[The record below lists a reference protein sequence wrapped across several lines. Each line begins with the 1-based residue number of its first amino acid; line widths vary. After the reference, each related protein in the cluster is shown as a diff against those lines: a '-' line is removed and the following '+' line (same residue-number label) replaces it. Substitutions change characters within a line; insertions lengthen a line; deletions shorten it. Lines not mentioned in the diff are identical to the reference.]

1 MGRIRKTIVEKDSY
15 YDSVF
20 LMLINKEVKQVPGI
34 KDAVVS
40 MGTEMN
46 LTLLT
51 ELGLNSPETATATPN
66 DLIIAAEGDT
76 EAAVD
81 SALNAAKELLNKKKS
96 GGPQEAGAYRPVSLE
111 TALKMK
117 SDANLVIVSVP
128 GVHAAREV
136 RKALESGLHVMLFSD
151 NVSLEDEISLKKLAV
166 EKGLLMMGPD
176 CGTAIINGKPICFAN
191 VVRRGKIGIVAASGT
206 GLQEVSCIIDQLG
219 EGVSQGIGTG
229 GRDLK
234 NAQVGGMMMLSGI
247 AALKQD
253 PATRVI
259 LVVSKPPAAEAA
271 GKVVA
276 ELRAAGKP
284 CVVHFVGQEAA
295 PADGNVHYA
304 NNLEEASRLAVAL
317 LRGQTCTPSRF
328 TAADEEIR
336 ALIDR
341 EREKMGPE
349 QKYLR
354 GLFTGGTLAD
364 EAMIIFEREVG
375 GIYSNNQTRPE
386 LVLKDPHTSVRHT
399 IVDLGDDVFTVGRP
413 HPMID
418 PSTRE
423 ERITKEMEDPEMAV
437 MLLDI
442 VLGYGSHEDPAG
454 AILDSLEAAKK
465 KAKARG
471 GYLSIIASITGT
483 EGDFQDMDD
492 QRRKLESIGC
502 VVMPSNYQASLL
514 ALEIARKG
522 G

>member
-1 MGRIRKTIVEKDSY
+1 MKKTLVEKDSY

-46 LTLLT
+46 LGLLKDI
-51 ELGLNSPETATATPN
+51 GLDSPETAAATAN

-81 SALNAAKELLNKKKS
+81 AALAAARELLSKKKT
-96 GGPQEAGAYRPVSLE
+96 GGDEAGAYRPVSLD
-111 TALKMK
+111 TAMKMM
-117 SDANLVIVSVP
+117 SDANLVVVSVP
-128 GVHAAREV
+128 GAYAAKEV
-136 RKALESGLHVMLFSD
+136 LKALESGLHVMLFSD
-151 NVSLEDEISLKKLAV
+151 NVSLEEEIELKKLAV

-191 VVRRGKIGIVAASGT
+191 VVRRGKIGIVAAAGT
-206 GLQEVSCIIDQLG
+206 GLQEVSCVIDQFG

-234 NAQVGGMMMLSGI
+234 NARVGGMMMLSGI
-247 AALKQD
+247 EALKAD
-253 PATRVI
+253 PVTAVI
-259 LVVSKPPAAEAA
+259 VVVSKPPAAEVA

-276 ELRAAGKP
+276 KLRATGKP

-295 PADGNVHYA
+295 PVDGNIHYA
-304 NNLEEASRLAVAL
+304 GNLEEAARMAVAL
-317 LRGQTCTPSRF
+317 RREKPYTPGRF
-328 TAADEEIR
+328 TAPDAEIR
-336 ALIDR
+336 TLVAR
-341 EREKMGPE
+341 ETEKMLPT

-354 GLFTGGTLAD
+354 GLYTGGTLAD
-364 EAMIIFEREVG
+364 EAMIIFEREIG
-375 GIYSNNQTRPE
+375 GIYSNNQTKPE
-386 LVLKDPHTSVRHT
+386 LVLEDPHTSVRHT

-423 ERITKEMEDPEMAV
+423 ERIVREMEDPEMAV

-442 VLGYGSHEDPAG
+442 VLGYSSHEDPAG
-454 AILDSLEAAKK
+454 AILKSLEEAKR
-465 KAKARG
+465 KAVSRG
-471 GYLSIIASITGT
+471 GYLSIVASITGT
-483 EGDFQDMDD
+483 EGDFQDIEA
-492 QRRKLESIGC
+492 QRRKLENIGC
-502 VVMPSNYQASLL
+502 VIMPSNYQASLL
-514 ALEIARKG
+514 ALAIIRKG
-522 G
+522 V

>member
-1 MGRIRKTIVEKDSY
+1 MKKTLVEKDSY

-46 LTLLT
+46 LSLLADI
-51 ELGLNSPETATATPN
+51 GLDSPETAGATAN
-66 DLIIAAEGDT
+66 DLIIAAEGDN

-81 SALNAAKELLNKKKS
+81 AALAAARELLSKKKT
-96 GGPQEAGAYRPVSLE
+96 GGAEGEAYRPVSLD
-111 TALKMK
+111 TALKMR
-117 SDANLVIVSVP
+117 SDANLVVVSVP
-128 GVHAAREV
+128 GAYAAKEV

-151 NVSLEDEISLKKLAV
+151 NVSLEEEIELKKLAV
-166 EKGLLMMGPD
+166 DKGLLMMGPD

-191 VVRRGKIGIVAASGT
+191 VVRPGKIGIVAAAGT
-206 GLQEVSCIIDQLG
+206 GLQEVSCAIDRFG

-234 NAQVGGMMMLSGI
+234 NARVGGMMMLSGI
-247 AALKQD
+247 EALTQD
-253 PATRVI
+253 PVTAVI
-259 LVVSKPPAAEAA
+259 VVISKPPAAEVA
-271 GKVVA
+271 GKVVEKLKA
-276 ELRAAGKP
+276 TGKP

-295 PADGNVHYA
+295 PVDGNVHYA
-304 NNLEEASRLAVAL
+304 GNLEEAARIAVAL
-317 LRGQTCTPSRF
+317 RRGKSYTAEHF
-328 TAADEEIR
+328 TMPENEIR
-336 ALIDR
+336 TLIAR
-341 EREKMGPE
+341 ETEKMLPA

-364 EAMIIFEREVG
+364 EAMIIFDREIG
-375 GIYSNNQTRPE
+375 GIYSNNQTKPE
-386 LVLKDPHTSVRHT
+386 LVLQDPHTSVRHT

-423 ERITKEMEDPEMAV
+423 ERIVREMEDPEMAV

-442 VLGYGSHEDPAG
+442 VLGYSSHEDPAG
-454 AILDSLEAAKK
+454 AILASLEEAKRKAAS
-465 KAKARG
+465 RG
-471 GYLSIIASITGT
+471 GYLSVVASITGT
-483 EGDFQDMDD
+483 KGDFQNIET

-502 VVMPSNYQASLL
+502 VIMPSNYQASLL
-514 ALEIARKG
+514 ALEIIRKG
-522 G
+522 A